1 MCQSEQAL
9 ACHHVCITSLI
20 FLVPTAKANDAAGA
34 GESKISIGIA
44 RSRKGDAWLDTIYM
58 KHRLRR

>member
-1 MCQSEQAL
+1 MCQSEQVH

-20 FLVPTAKANDAAGA
+20 FLVPTAKANDAACA

-44 RSRKGDAWLDTIYM
+44 WSRKGDAWLDTTYT
-58 KHRLRR
+58 KHRLKR